1 MYSPLVYRHFG
12 RNQIWR
18 LEASFPA
25 EYGVSGFMVLATLR
39 LSSLSLFVHE
49 VINSMDCVRL
59 SEIPVSLQKFG
70 SVTVSF
76 ELKTPVCGD
85 CSVSTL
91 LHCLMLPNLSCHLPP
106 LNYLPSYILEAAG
119 ISCGVG

>member
-1 MYSPLVYRHFG
+1 M
-12 RNQIWR
+12 
-18 LEASFPA
+18 
-25 EYGVSGFMVLATLR
+25 
-39 LSSLSLFVHE
+39 
-49 VINSMDCVRL
+49 RL

-85 CSVSTL
+85 CSVFTL

-119 ISCGVG
+119 FPAVSAEMDPVWIPIPEAMERKWIAVKGSPMKVA